1 MGERRNWTREEI
13 LVAMALYHQIPFGK
27 IGRNNP
33 EIISLA
39 KVLGRT
45 PSALAMKMCNLAS
58 FDQTLRDRNV
68 NGLSNGSKL
77 DKEIWQEFAGRGKK
91 KITYL
96 CRIKGN

>member
-77 DKEIWQEFAGRGKK
+77 DKEIWQ
-91 KITYL
+91 
-96 CRIKGN
+96 